1 VGTNA
6 AYGGSGAK
14 PWETVRD
21 EWMALDTSSGPD
33 GVIIDAN
40 PQEDTGSD
48 QTVTSPA
55 DSLIGAI
62 AAALIAE
69 DAAAARPKVPTV
81 PLSQVLPRR
90 RGGSGGG
97 SGGSGSGSG
106 GSRAGSGSSGAGR
119 RITSQAARGGSAIGA
134 AAAYRD
140 RDADALAGFGLT
152 LQDLD
157 ALSTRQRCARILD
170 VAIGEAGH
178 PDEQA
183 MRHAALEQMKTI
195 LNTAPDAPP
204 VSGLEAIR
212 GFISE
217 LLVRIGIIE
226 LRDQFLAQ
234 VLTHEQAAAREA
246 SLRTFV
252 RAKTRGLSLAKY
264 GMVST
269 SAMHQVARQMSAD
282 VLRLLRG
289 K

>member
-1 VGTNA
+1 MGTNA
-6 AYGGSGAK
+6 AYGGSGAA

-21 EWMALDTSSGPD
+21 EWMALDTTSSGGSAD
-33 GVIIDAN
+33 SDTST
-40 PQEDTGSD
+40 DTGED
-48 QTVTSPA
+48 QTVPSPA
-55 DSLIGAI
+55 DSLIEAI
-62 AAALIAE
+62 AQALIAE
-69 DAAAARPKVPTV
+69 DAAAARPQVPTV

-90 RGGSGGG
+90 GGSSGGG
-97 SGGSGSGSG
+97 EGGGGGGG
-106 GSRAGSGSSGAGR
+106 GSRSGCGSSGTGR
-119 RITSQAARGGSAIGA
+119 QITSQAARVGSAIGA

-140 RDADALAGFGLT
+140 RDAEALAGFGLT
-152 LQDLD
+152 LQELD
-157 ALSTRQRCARILD
+157 ALSPRQRCARILD

-183 MRHAALEQMKTI
+183 MRHAALEQMKAI
-195 LNTAPDAPP
+195 LNTPADAPT

-217 LLVRIGIIE
+217 LVVRIGIIE
-226 LRDQFLAQ
+226 LRDQYLAQ
-234 VLTHEQAAAREA
+234 ELTPQQAATREA

-269 SAMHQVARQMSAD
+269 SDMHQVARQMSAD

>member
-1 VGTNA
+1 MGTNA

-21 EWMALDTSSGPD
+21 EWMALNTSSGP
-33 GVIIDAN
+33 GGGSTDADA
-40 PQEDTGSD
+40 QEDSGSD

-55 DSLIGAI
+55 DSLIEAI

-81 PLSQVLPRR
+81 PLSRVLPRR

-97 SGGSGSGSG
+97 GGGGGGS
-106 GSRAGSGSSGAGR
+106 SRAGSGSSGTGR

-152 LQDLD
+152 LQELD
-157 ALSTRQRCARILD
+157 ALSPRQRCARILD

-183 MRHAALEQMKTI
+183 MRHAALEQMKAI
-195 LNTAPDAPP
+195 LNAAPDAPP

-234 VLTHEQAAAREA
+234 ELTHQQAAVREA

-269 SAMHQVARQMSAD
+269 GDMHQVARQMSAD